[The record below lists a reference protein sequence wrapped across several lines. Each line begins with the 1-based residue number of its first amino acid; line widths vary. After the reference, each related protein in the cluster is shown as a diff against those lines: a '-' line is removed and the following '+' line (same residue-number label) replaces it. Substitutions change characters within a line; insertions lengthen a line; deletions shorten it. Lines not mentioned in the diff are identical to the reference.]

1 MSKIE
6 PIQVEITEKS
16 DFPVAGPPGK
26 PLYRVVEDYLRQ
38 QIDSG
43 KLAPGD
49 LIPSEPQLASKIN
62 VSVGTVKKAIENLVR
77 ERRLYRHQGK
87 GTYVS
92 RIDFNNSLFRFFSY
106 GTHSGN
112 PVRIHKETPVRELRQ
127 GPDEIC
133 HKLQTPEHCQMVYI
147 ERVGYREKMPVLIE
161 KCWWIASM
169 VPGLEKE
176 EVHIPDL
183 MYAVVVDQLGVPI
196 IRSEESLTAEIA
208 DQHTAHTLDIDPGA
222 PLVVLHR
229 LTYTQG
235 NRPIE
240 FRITRGRADS
250 FSYRTEIR

>member
-1 MSKIE
+1 
-6 PIQVEITEKS
+6 VETGTPSIPS
-16 DFPVAGPPGK
+16 APGK
-26 PLYRVVEDYLRQ
+26 PLYRVVEDYLRRE
-38 QIDSG
+38 IDSG

-49 LIPSEPQLASKIN
+49 LIPSESELATELN
-62 VSVGTVKKAIENLVR
+62 VSGGTVKKAIENLVW

-112 PVRIHKETPVRELRQ
+112 PVRIHKETPVRKLCE
-127 GPDEIC
+127 GPPEIC
-133 HKLQTPEHCQMVYI
+133 QKLQAPHQSQMVYI
-147 ERVGYREKMPVLIE
+147 ERVGYRGETPVLIE
-161 KCWWIASM
+161 KCWWAAAL
-169 VPGLEKE
+169 VPGLESE

-183 MYAVVVDQLGVPI
+183 MYAVVVDQLKVPI
-196 IRSEESLTAEIA
+196 VRAEEILTAEIA
-208 DQHTAHTLDIDPGA
+208 DQTTATTLKVDLGA
-222 PLVVLHR
+222 PLVVLNR
-229 LTYTQG
+229 LTYTQK